1 MDIPRQERVDH
12 ALVENFEENVRRL
25 LSAPK
30 KAIDEIITEEREK
43 RSAANAD
50 KQK

>member
-12 ALVENFEENVRRL
+12 ALLENFEENMRRL

-30 KAIDEIITEEREK
+30 KAIDESIAEEREK
-43 RSAANAD
+43 RRVAKAE